1 MWMQCSQGKC
11 GVGWFVGLRTFI
23 SPLPHQPCFKN
34 SQNTPVLT
42 FLLTCKKARQ
52 LSWQSNGLKI
62 RVSVVQFHLWPP
74 QFNQIY
80 QYLTWFIG
88 PLILCTKKVLQ
99 GSTSCI
105 LGYKPDTKFYIGSTK
120 CLHPHHPYGVPTY
133 FIILR
138 ERQSPEKI
146 SKLLV

>member
-1 MWMQCSQGKC
+1 MEWE
-11 GVGWFVGLRTFI
+11 FE
-23 SPLPHQPCFKN
+23 SPLRHQPCYKN
-34 SQNTPVLT
+34 SQNTSVLT

-80 QYLTWFIG
+80 QYLTCFIG

-99 GSTSCI
+99 GATSCI
-105 LGYKPDTKFYIGSTK
+105 LGYKPSTKFYISSTK
-120 CLHPHHPYGVPTY
+120 CLHPHHLY
-133 FIILR
+133 FDIMGETQFPENISMQPIITRMLNFSWR
-138 ERQSPEKI
+138 VSDTE
-146 SKLLV
+146 